1 MMARE
6 KFAARRATTTLNVLH
21 KYSGRGE
28 PDTICASFSTLPSG
42 RIGEIWINSINGK
55 AKLVTPDIQ
64 GACIILSKDLQN
76 GDTLEYLSGSL
87 PRGSWMRSVAD
98 ALKKEPADA

>member
-1 MMARE
+1 MARE
-6 KFAARRATTTLNVLH
+6 KFAARRATTTLNVPH

-28 PDTICASFSTLPSG
+28 PDIICASFSRLPSG
-42 RIGEIWINSINGK
+42 RLGEIWINSVNGK

-64 GACIILSKDLQN
+64 GACILFSKDLQN
-76 GDTLEYLSGSL
+76 GDTLAYLRDSL

-98 ALKKEPADA
+98 ALIKEPADA